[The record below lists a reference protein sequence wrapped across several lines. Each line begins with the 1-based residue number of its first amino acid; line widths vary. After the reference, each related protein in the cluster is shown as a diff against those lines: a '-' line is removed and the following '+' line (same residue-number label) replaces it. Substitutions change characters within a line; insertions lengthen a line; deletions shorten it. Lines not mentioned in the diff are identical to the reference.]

1 MTSLV
6 ALNPAFH
13 RLHYVLPDVAVNH
26 SARQQLI
33 PVVPGEFS
41 FVATQLPLVLTKHEH
56 TGEFG
61 IAALCGFAPGEN
73 LLFGGD
79 TAIPSWQGLYVPLQL
94 QRQPFFLGHDEQG
107 GASICIDSQNPAV
120 GVLGA
125 GGVVAGV
132 SSGVASGVVSGLS
145 SAVVGGVVSEQH
157 AQLPAGAERLF
168 FDDGSATTYLAQAAE
183 LIKEIV
189 AGEAQR
195 RDLIALL
202 LQLKLVQPLALDVT
216 FGNGQSVRLQ
226 GLYSVDAQAL
236 AQLPEADV
244 LTLHRSGFLPAVYA
258 MVQSMSQVYHLIH
271 LKNQQLALG

>member
-6 ALNPAFH
+6 AINPAAH

-79 TAIPSWQGLYVPLQL
+79 TATPSWQGLYVPLQL

-107 GASICIDSQNPAV
+107 GASICIDPQNPAV

-125 GGVVAGV
+125 GGVV
-132 SSGVASGVVSGLS
+132 SGTASGQT
-145 SAVVGGVVSEQH
+145 A
-157 AQLPAGAERLF
+157 ALPAGAERLF

-183 LIKEIV
+183 LMKEIV

-202 LQLKLVQPLALDVT
+202 LKLKLVQPLALDVT
-216 FGNGQSVRLQ
+216 FANGQSVRLQ

-271 LKNQQLALG
+271 LKNQLLGQAG

>member
-6 ALNPAFH
+6 ALNPTAH

-73 LLFGGD
+73 VLVGGNSA
-79 TAIPSWQGLYVPLQL
+79 TPSWQGLYVPLQL

-107 GASICIDSQNPAV
+107 GASICIDPQNPAV

-125 GGVVAGV
+125 GGVV
-132 SSGVASGVVSGLS
+132 SGIASGVVSGV
-145 SAVVGGVVSEQH
+145 AHGQN
-157 AQLPAGAERLF
+157 AALPAGAERLF
-168 FDDGSATTYLAQAAE
+168 LDDGSATGYLAQAAE
-183 LIKEIV
+183 LMKEIV

-216 FGNGQSVRLQ
+216 FANGQSVRLQ

-271 LKNQQLALG
+271 LKNQLLGQAG

>member
-6 ALNPAFH
+6 ALNPAAH
-13 RLHYVLPDVAVNH
+13 RQHYVLPDVAVNH

-73 LLFGGD
+73 LLVGGNM
-79 TAIPSWQGLYVPLQL
+79 AKPSWQGLYVPLQL

-107 GASICIDSQNPAV
+107 GASICIDPQNPAV

-132 SSGVASGVVSGLS
+132 NSGVAHVQN
-145 SAVVGGVVSEQH
+145 A
-157 AQLPAGAERLF
+157 ALPAGAERLF
-168 FDDGSATTYLAQAAE
+168 FDDGSATAYLAQVAE
-183 LIKEIV
+183 LMKEIV

-271 LKNQQLALG
+271 LKNQQLGQAG

>member
-6 ALNPAFH
+6 ALNPTAH

-73 LLFGGD
+73 LLVGGNMA
-79 TAIPSWQGLYVPLQL
+79 TPSWQGLYVPLQL

-107 GASICIDSQNPAV
+107 GASICIDPQNPAV

-132 SSGVASGVVSGLS
+132 NSGVVSGI
-145 SAVVGGVVSEQH
+145 VGGVVSGQN
-157 AQLPAGAERLF
+157 ASLPAGAERLF
-168 FDDGSATTYLAQAAE
+168 FDDGSATGYLAQVAE
-183 LIKEIV
+183 LMKEIV

-236 AQLPEADV
+236 AQLPDADV
-244 LTLHRSGFLPAVYA
+244 LTLHRSGFLPAVYT

-271 LKNQQLALG
+271 LKNQQLGQAG